1 MMVIGLE
8 VLVDAGQSL
17 FMEKSEA
24 PNLLAAWVGLG
35 AAAIMGGVY
44 RYNIKLA
51 KKLDSQSLYAVAKDN
66 LSDALVSIGAVVGIF
81 GSQFGLPWL
90 DVVAA
95 FVVGIIICK
104 TAIEIFKEAAHSLT
118 DGFDEEKLGHYKES
132 IELVEGVKEVED
144 VKARKLGN
152 QVVIDVTVKVDPHL
166 NVIKSHEIADQI
178 EHMMNDEHQI
188 KDTLVHIEPDAY
200 EKQK

>member
-1 MMVIGLE
+1 M
-8 VLVDAGQSL
+8 
-17 FMEKSEA
+17 
-24 PNLLAAWVGLG
+24 
-35 AAAIMGGVY
+35 
-44 RYNIKLA
+44 
-51 KKLDSQSLYAVAKDN
+51 
-66 LSDALVSIGAVVGIF
+66 
-81 GSQFGLPWL
+81 
-90 DVVAA
+90 VAA
-95 FVVGIIICK
+95 FAVGIIICK